1 MTETAEL
8 SLFACTSVI
17 LNEIEQ
23 GLRMKD
29 IASTYGMAIVSEAR
43 DVDKPD
49 WKAIN
54 RAIVA
59 EWGMRG
65 LVRIKN
71 AAWRHVNNG

>member
-59 EWGMRG
+59 RWGMRG

-71 AAWRHVNNG
+71 TAWKYVNGQ